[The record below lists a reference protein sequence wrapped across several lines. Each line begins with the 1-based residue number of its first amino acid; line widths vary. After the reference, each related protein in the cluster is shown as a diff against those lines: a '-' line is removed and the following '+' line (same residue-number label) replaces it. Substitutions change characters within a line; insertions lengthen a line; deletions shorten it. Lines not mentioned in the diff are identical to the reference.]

1 MSVPVAIAVVEDAG
15 RVLIGRRPK
24 GKPLGGYWE
33 FPGGRVEPGET
44 PEETAIRECQEET
57 GLRVDVVGTY
67 GCHEHEYSYDHVKLY
82 FFACRPESTEDPSEP
97 FRWVPREELTRY
109 AFPAGNDE
117 VLRLLSQRLG

>member
-82 FFACRPESTEDPSEP
+82 FFACRPESTEESE
-97 FRWVPREELTRY
+97 RALSMGATRG
-109 AFPAGNDE
+109 ADSLCIPC
-117 VLRLLSQRLG
+117 R